1 MQDPGFV
8 EPFFGIGTEEGTG
21 KRGSISHGGIGVASD
36 LPYNHKISLG
46 YSLYQYS
53 RKTDDANNMD
63 FDVNAVSLTY
73 GYPILYRLRSKMYF
87 NVGNTFLAVDGKFFS
102 ESHNAD
108 FFQSAPFMGID
119 YKYLRSPDT
128 IMSFFINSR
137 YLVQNDRAET
147 LLLGDYDAFLTSFG
161 LKIEF

>member
-1 MQDPGFV
+1 MQEPGFI
-8 EPFFGIGTEEGTG
+8 EPFFGIRTDEGTG
-21 KRGSISHGGIGVASD
+21 KKGSISHGGIGVSSD

-87 NVGNTFLAVDGKFFS
+87 NMGNTFLAVDGKFFS
-102 ESHNAD
+102 ESQNAD
-108 FFQSAPFMGID
+108 FIQYAPFMGID

-128 IMSFFINSR
+128 VLSFFVNSR
-137 YLVQNDRAET
+137 YLLQDDRAET